1 MANPQRE
8 NGHIDIANEI
18 AEKLARTQLSGTEH
32 RILWAVWR
40 KTWGW
45 HKKEDRISLSQL
57 VKMTELDRRSLRRTL
72 KGLIEKNIV
81 IKNFGRDKI
90 ALGSINFLRFNKD
103 YETWKGR
110 DKIAPRVKNAPK
122 SGVKNAHHK
131 RKERNSSK
139 KILKKE
145 FFELVNLLIEKMLEN
160 DPKANVPNTNKRLE
174 AWANDFRLLVEKD
187 GRSVQEVREVLVW
200 SQEDPFWRGNIL
212 SASKLREK
220 FPQLMLKKKEKQKS
234 GTLDPAELTREE
246 MKCQ

>member
-32 RILWAVWR
+32 RILWAIWR

-90 ALGSINFLRFNKD
+90 APGSINFLRFNKD

-110 DKIAPRVKNAPK
+110 DRIAPRVKNAPK

-145 FFELVNLLIEKMLEN
+145 FFELVDLLIKKILHN
-160 DPKANVPNTNKRLE
+160 DPKAKVPKTEKGRE
-174 AWANDFRLLVEKD
+174 AWANDFRLLIEKD
-187 GRSVQEVREVLVW
+187 GRSSEEVREIIIW
-200 SQEDPFWRGNIL
+200 CQEDPFWRSNIL
-212 SASKLREK
+212 SADKLRKQFTQLILKKQATSKLVK
-220 FPQLMLKKKEKQKS
+220 P
-234 GTLDPAELTREE
+234 DPAELTRKE
-246 MKCQ
+246 MKHQ

>member
-81 IKNFGRDKI
+81 IKNF
-90 ALGSINFLRFNKD
+90 
-103 YETWKGR
+103 GR